1 VIEMATVR
9 DVMSTSL
16 LTVDATET
24 LTEAAARMDERRVG
38 AALVMNG
45 ERLSG
50 ILTERDILHAVA
62 TGEVEGTKVGAWM
75 THDPETVGPDERPG
89 HAAAI
94 MLHGGFRHLPVLDG
108 DKPIGIVSIRD
119 LMRVVIDDEA
129 PKGA

>member
-1 VIEMATVR
+1 MHTIR
-9 DVMSTSL
+9 DVMSTTL

-24 LTEAAARMDERRVG
+24 ISEAAAQMDARRVG

-45 ERLSG
+45 EHLSG

-62 TGEVEGTKVGAWM
+62 TGQVEGTRVGAWM
-75 THDPETVGPDERPG
+75 THDPESVGPDERPG

-108 DKPIGIVSIRD
+108 GKPIGIISIRD
-119 LMRVVIDDEA
+119 LMRLVIDDEA
-129 PKGA
+129 PRGV